1 MYQLAKLDGDRIPCY
16 RGFVRYV
23 SLRRLG
29 DFSDLNHSKFK
40 DDISFI
46 VYRNYADRE
55 RDVALGIYTT
65 KDGNLV
71 QDKRR
76 TALRKIW
83 EIMDRE
89 VKYAPTYAPL

>member
-1 MYQLAKLDGDRIPCY
+1 MYQLAKLDGDRIPCS
-16 RGFVRYV
+16 RGFVRYF

-29 DFSDLNHSKFK
+29 EFSDLNHSKFK
-40 DDISFI
+40 DGIYFI

-55 RDVALGIYTT
+55 RDVALGIYKT